1 MRLVILDKQYIK
13 VYEGRKL
20 LVAFE
25 SQPLTKEEIEY
36 VRTDAYQTKA

>member
-36 VRTDAYQTKA
+36 VRTDKYLQS